1 MNVSKILGAA
11 LIVLS
16 SCYIGF
22 SSAAGINIELRD
34 LRRLIS
40 ALDYMSCELQYN
52 LTPLPTLCKE
62 TAKECEGKFKHLF
75 ILLAEELENQISP
88 DVKSCMRVAISKT
101 KGLSNLMQKSLLQL
115 GASMG
120 RFDLDG
126 QVSGLEG
133 VRASCRSYINN
144 LEAGKE
150 SRLRTY
156 KTIGVCAGAALVIL
170 LI

>member
-75 ILLAEELENQISP
+75 ILLAEAVLMNQHTVISITDEPELSLHIAWQRNLLSSIRKLNSNAQIIVATHSP
-88 DVKSCMRVAISKT
+88 EIAGGFPSSVIDMESIVK
-101 KGLSNLMQKSLLQL
+101 
-115 GASMG
+115 
-120 RFDLDG
+120 
-126 QVSGLEG
+126 
-133 VRASCRSYINN
+133 
-144 LEAGKE
+144 
-150 SRLRTY
+150 
-156 KTIGVCAGAALVIL
+156 
-170 LI
+170 